1 MPRKR
6 RLPAAKKRIGDRLV
20 DAQRSGFVGR
30 EAELA
35 LFRSA
40 VAAVRPAF
48 TVLHVHGPGGVGK
61 TTLLHEFARI
71 ARDQGRHV
79 VRLDG
84 RDIAPT
90 SGAFLQSLR
99 EAAGPKSASADPSAS
114 VPPGAVVLIDT
125 YEALSALDA
134 WLRETLLPEWPAPAL
149 VVLAG
154 RQPPRV
160 AWTTDVAWSP
170 LTRVLSLG
178 NLEPSEGQAFLRA
191 RGVAP
196 ARHARVLEFTHG
208 HPLALALVADLLR
221 QRRKPS
227 DFDPLEAPDV
237 VRHLSSLFLES
248 VPDALQREA
257 LDVCAVARVTT
268 QPLLTELLGQ
278 AAGRSAFEWLRACS
292 FVESGRHGL
301 FPHDLVR
308 EVVIADARWR
318 DAAALGRLSRRVSS
332 ALHGQ
337 IAVARGPERQRL
349 QMDALYVT
357 RIRPTHASFFD
368 WGALERDARGS
379 RGARRLALDLRVRG
393 SPRGA
398 GLGGARESLVAR
410 SAVRLS
416 GLCGPGDVRFGWLA
430 LLDIGTPAASAP
442 DDPAITAARAFVE
455 RHGPLG
461 RGEAA
466 VYLRW
471 WMHADAYQAVSAAIN
486 LTAMHVVSHCVTRP
500 GLAWNFVAMA
510 DPSFW
515 APHFDGVNFARVPE
529 ADFEVAGRRHGVFAH
544 DWRVEPPEDW
554 IMGAR
559 TPMPFAG
566 GVAEPGAAAGLS
578 PAEFARAVRQALR
591 DYTRPAALADGPL
604 RSSRLLR
611 GARDAQ
617 ARAAALQGLLCA
629 AAEELQ
635 THPRDLKLHRA
646 LWLTYFEPL
655 PTQELAAERLGLP
668 FSTYR
673 HHLTR
678 GIERIARSLWQRE
691 RALPPS

>member
-368 WGALERDARGS
+368 WGALDETRVDPAAPADSRWIFECVARHEGPASAELAKAWWRVQPSAFQVFAARGTS
-379 RGARRLALDLRVRG
+379 ASDGWRCWTSARRRRRLPTT
-393 SPRGA
+393 PRSRPRERSSSGTA
-398 GLGGARESLVAR
+398 RSGGARLPSTCAGGCTR
-410 SAVRLS
+410 
-416 GLCGPGDVRFGWLA
+416 
-430 LLDIGTPAASAP
+430 TP
-442 DDPAITAARAFVE
+442 
-455 RHGPLG
+455 
-461 RGEAA
+461 
-466 VYLRW
+466 
-471 WMHADAYQAVSAAIN
+471 
-486 LTAMHVVSHCVTRP
+486 TRP
-500 GLAWNFVAMA
+500 SAQ
-510 DPSFW
+510 PSTS
-515 APHFDGVNFARVPE
+515 
-529 ADFEVAGRRHGVFAH
+529 
-544 DWRVEPPEDW
+544 PPCTLS
-554 IMGAR
+554 R
-559 TPMPFAG
+559 TA
-566 GVAEPGAAAGLS
+566 
-578 PAEFARAVRQALR
+578 
-591 DYTRPAALADGPL
+591 
-604 RSSRLLR
+604 
-611 GARDAQ
+611 
-617 ARAAALQGLLCA
+617 
-629 AAEELQ
+629 
-635 THPRDLKLHRA
+635 
-646 LWLTYFEPL
+646 
-655 PTQELAAERLGLP
+655 
-668 FSTYR
+668 
-673 HHLTR
+673 
-678 GIERIARSLWQRE
+678 
-691 RALPPS
+691 